1 MRHGQ
6 GLSARPLGIDQGRD
20 APSRVDL
27 QIVGGLLVA
36 LAQIEHMDLACN
48 AAFIDRDRGPLP
60 IAGAGGVKLHFSPSL
75 IDWNS
80 S

>member
-36 LAQIEHMDLACN
+36 LAEVEHMDLARN
-48 AAFIDRDRGPLP
+48 AALIDRDRGTLP
-60 IAGAGGVKLHFSPSL
+60 VASAGGVKFHISPSL
-75 IDWNS
+75 IA
-80 S
+80 